1 MTKIEKHPAPEKLL
15 RQIATET
22 IDALG
27 LGGQPDHPS
36 VVTLETGVGLIAKA
50 WGLSQEALQNSVDL
64 IQRQKQNILSGN
76 GEEVLPRDECL
87 ESYDGPMIVELL
99 WGLFET
105 TVKLDNA
112 LERAEMHKLAILMA
126 EGLNLDSWIAQCGPA
141 TAKK

>member
-15 RQIATET
+15 RQITTET

-36 VVTLETGVGLIAKA
+36 IATLETGVGLIAKA

-105 TVKLDNA
+105 AIKLADA
-112 LERAEMHKLAILMA
+112 QDRAAIHDLAILMA
-126 EGLNLDSWIAQCGPA
+126 DSLNLDDWIEACGPA
-141 TAKK
+141 KA